1 MRHFA
6 PLAAIASAL
15 VALAVWPAFASRA
28 AAGDPTAALTPAPLR
43 DDAAIRAKTIA
54 FEESRAGQDPED
66 QITPR
71 MLAEQYLQRYRERS
85 DVGDVLRAEAAAR
98 RSLGAQPRGNA
109 AALGAL
115 ASAQLTLHRFRDA
128 LATVKSARADAPTDP
143 HLAMSEASLD
153 MEL

>member
-1 MRHFA
+1 MRATSATAATCAPTHRSGSTTKDRTSGWGCTSDPARMRHFA

-71 MLAEQYLQRYRERS
+71 MLAEQYLQRYRERG
-85 DVGDVLRAEAAAR
+85 DVGDVLRAEAAA
-98 RSLGAQPRGNA
+98 
-109 AALGAL
+109 
-115 ASAQLTLHRFRDA
+115 
-128 LATVKSARADAPTDP
+128 
-143 HLAMSEASLD
+143 
-153 MEL
+153 